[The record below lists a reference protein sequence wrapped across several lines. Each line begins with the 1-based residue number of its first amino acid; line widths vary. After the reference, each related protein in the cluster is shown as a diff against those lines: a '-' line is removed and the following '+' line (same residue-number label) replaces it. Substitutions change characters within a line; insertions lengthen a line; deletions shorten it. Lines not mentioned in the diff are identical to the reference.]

1 MFDKLKKEDKQHLY
15 GETAM
20 QKKLKFF
27 HGHLSSHQVEK
38 SRGRPESALLPTN
51 SSLFDQEYQN
61 GVPALTTEACKERIL
76 LSKLD
81 LCVDKAHLL
90 KRRAQLDDDCLFKD
104 DTTKVNPYDSDI
116 FHQQIPNQPKIHTMK
131 RNQTEKK

>member
-1 MFDKLKKEDKQHLY
+1 MY
-15 GETAM
+15 GDSA
-20 QKKLKFF
+20 QQRKLKFF

-38 SRGRPESALLPTN
+38 PKPRAESALLPTN
-51 SSLFDQEYQN
+51 SHIFDQEYQN
-61 GVPALTTEACKERIL
+61 SVPALSTEACKERVL

-90 KRRAQLDDDCLFKD
+90 KRRAHLDDDCLFKD
-104 DTTKVNPYDSDI
+104 DTTKANPYDSDI

-131 RNQTEKK
+131 RNQTEKR